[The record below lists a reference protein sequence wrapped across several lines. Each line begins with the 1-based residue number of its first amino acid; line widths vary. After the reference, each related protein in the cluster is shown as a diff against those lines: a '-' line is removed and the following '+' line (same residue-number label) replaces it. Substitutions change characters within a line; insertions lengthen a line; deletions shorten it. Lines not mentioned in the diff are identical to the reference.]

1 MQTKNTDAVVWN
13 CVDKDIVASSIL
25 LYTMLNPQ
33 EDCIV
38 VSNISPTEK
47 NSQHQHK
54 NTTIFIVLDDDK
66 SEVFDVSSINT
77 NSCKRCI
84 VILTTFHP
92 INKNIKN
99 FISYHPNTMISKSIS
114 LTVQEI
120 LSKDFVKVDQ
130 NKEYPKIN
138 FFNKGDNDIFKKSR
152 GFKRYQHL
160 FDDTFDISKVFEK
173 DTAEKQKDTMIKI
186 LFGTK
191 MDVHEDFIVKN
202 RLKLQQPSSF
212 LCVLPTEECCEEFVR
227 VFKTS
232 AFIQTY
238 FTIVSSS
245 KRNIQSQ
252 EESVLATKKH
262 FVNVCSMQNIL
273 DESLLNATSNIIV
286 LCKIN
291 PRILKTL
298 VYRQTF
304 TLSKNKKSNVVN
316 VMVW

>member
-1 MQTKNTDAVVWN
+1 
-13 CVDKDIVASSIL
+13 
-25 LYTMLNPQ
+25 
-33 EDCIV
+33 
-38 VSNISPTEK
+38 
-47 NSQHQHK
+47 
-54 NTTIFIVLDDDK
+54 
-66 SEVFDVSSINT
+66 
-77 NSCKRCI
+77 
-84 VILTTFHP
+84 
-92 INKNIKN
+92 
-99 FISYHPNTMISKSIS
+99 
-114 LTVQEI
+114 
-120 LSKDFVKVDQ
+120 
-130 NKEYPKIN
+130 
-138 FFNKGDNDIFKKSR
+138 
-152 GFKRYQHL
+152 
-160 FDDTFDISKVFEK
+160 VFEK
-173 DTAEKQKDTMIKI
+173 DTAEKQKDIMMKI

-191 MDVHEDFIVKN
+191 MDVHEEFIIKN

-262 FVNVCSMQNIL
+262 FVNVCSVQNIL
-273 DESLLNATSNIIV
+273 NESLLNATSNIIV

-304 TLSKNKKSNVVN
+304 TLSKNKKSNIMNIVV
-316 VMVW
+316 W